1 MMVAISTFN
10 IILIVVGVAVLVLAL
25 VLKKAKG

>member
-1 MMVAISTFN
+1 MVAISTFN